1 MRRREY
7 LQAAAVVLG
16 VGTAASGSALATH
29 DDPSEDVYDVTHRK
43 FDDVTEF
50 RAPTRQEHND
60 RRYVRIYDADSETVA
75 YATTVDHGTG
85 VALRMRDASDTP
97 LSA

>member
-7 LQAAAVVLG
+7 LKTAAVVLG
-16 VGTAASGSALATH
+16 VGTAASGSVLADDIDDRYDIAL
-29 DDPSEDVYDVTHRK
+29 RK